1 MGLDE
6 RIELICANYN
16 LSRTAL
22 AKMISV
28 KPQKLHD
35 IARGQ
40 TVRVPSDVLEGVS
53 REFPNIRRE
62 WLLTGEGNMLAS
74 SQPSDAKEVQATPL
88 PDKESYLLAE
98 KLGMDIVPEY
108 SDTFKGGSAG
118 SFISSD
124 TVNAYW
130 GLPNIKADIIA
141 EIDGDSMYPKYP
153 PGSKVAL
160 REIPFDPSAPTVG
173 IPFGEV
179 FGITIDN
186 GDDNYL
192 NIIKRLRR
200 HSDPKLSQAYW
211 ICQSENTSK
220 YDDFDIEVSKVRHL
234 FVVVAS
240 IHLNRM

>member
-1 MGLDE
+1 MSKVVSSTLKEYFREQGKTQQE
-6 RIELICANYN
+6 
-16 LSRTAL
+16 
-22 AKMISV
+22 
-28 KPQKLHD
+28 
-35 IARGQ
+35 IA
-40 TVRVPSDVLEGVS
+40 DDLGVS
-53 REFPNIRRE
+53 QAYIGQILNGMKPIGKQTASKLNSLYGFNRG
-62 WLLTGEGNMLAS
+62 WLLTGEGDMLTT
-74 SQPSDAKEVQATPL
+74 SQPSDTKEVQATPL

-98 KLGMDIVPEY
+98 KLGMEIVPEY

-118 SFISSD
+118 SFITSD

-200 HSDPKLSQAYW
+200 HSDPKLSQSYW
-211 ICQSENTSK
+211 ICQSENTNK

>member
-6 RIELICANYN
+6 RIELICTNYN

-62 WLLTGEGNMLAS
+62 WLLTGDGDMLTP
-74 SQPSDAKEVQATPL
+74 SQPSDTKEVQATPL

-98 KLGMDIVPEY
+98 KLGMEIVPEY
-108 SDTFKGGSAG
+108 SDTFRGGSAG
-118 SFISSD
+118 SLISSD

-141 EIDGDSMYPKYP
+141 EIEGDSMYPTYP

-160 REIPFDPSAPTVG
+160 REISFDPSAPTVG

-186 GDDNYL
+186 GDVNYL

-200 HSDPKLSQAYW
+200 HSDPKLSQLYW
-211 ICQSENTSK
+211 ICQSENSSK
-220 YDDFDIEVSKVRHL
+220 YDDFEIEVSKVRHL

>member
-1 MGLDE
+1 MEANKRLEEVLRHIGLN
-6 RIELICANYN
+6 ANSLSKEIDVPKYRVYN
-16 LSRTAL
+16 ILQGRTQT
-22 AKMISV
+22 ISYE
-28 KPQKLHD
+28 
-35 IARGQ
+35 IA
-40 TVRVPSDVLEGVS
+40 DKIVS
-53 REFPNIRRE
+53 HYATFSKD
-62 WLLTGEGNMLAS
+62 WLLTGEGDMLIT
-74 SQPSDAKEVQATPL
+74 SQPSGAKEVQATPL

-118 SFISSD
+118 SFITSD

-160 REIPFDPSAPTVG
+160 REIPFDPAAPTVG

-200 HSDPKLSQAYW
+200 HSDPKLSQSYW

>member
-1 MGLDE
+1 MNSSE
-6 RIELICANYN
+6 RIERLVEHYGVSLTEIAK
-16 LSRTAL
+16 RTGL
-22 AKMISV
+22 P
-28 KPQKLHD
+28 PQRLYD
-35 IARGQ
+35 IASGK
-40 TVRVPSDVLEGVS
+40 TKSFSDQVAKGITSLFS
-53 REFPNIRRE
+53 DLNPL
-62 WLLTGEGNMLAS
+62 WLLTGDGNMLIT

-98 KLGMDIVPEY
+98 KLGMEIVPEY

-118 SFISSD
+118 SFITSD

-200 HSDPKLSQAYW
+200 HSDQKLSQSYW